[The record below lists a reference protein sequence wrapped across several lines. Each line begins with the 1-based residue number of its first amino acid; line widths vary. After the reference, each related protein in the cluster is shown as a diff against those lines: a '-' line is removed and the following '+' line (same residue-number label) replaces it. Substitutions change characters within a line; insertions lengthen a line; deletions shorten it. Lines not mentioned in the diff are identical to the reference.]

1 MRWYI
6 DYVRELWNAIQ
17 MSYEN
22 STKYFCR
29 SIAVG
34 NVMYINKSYV
44 YYVLV
49 RGILYHPV
57 VLDCTRI
64 CPAML
69 FDIRP
74 KYVLRLNDVTSNN
87 QTKEVNYDTERYGID
102 RTPVVYGLS

>member
-1 MRWYI
+1 
-6 DYVRELWNAIQ
+6 
-17 MSYEN
+17 
-22 STKYFCR
+22 
-29 SIAVG
+29 
-34 NVMYINKSYV
+34 MYINKSYV

-57 VLDCTRI
+57 VLDCTRV

-87 QTKEVNYDTERYGID
+87 QTKEVKNYTERDGID
-102 RTPVVYGLS
+102 CTPVVYGLS